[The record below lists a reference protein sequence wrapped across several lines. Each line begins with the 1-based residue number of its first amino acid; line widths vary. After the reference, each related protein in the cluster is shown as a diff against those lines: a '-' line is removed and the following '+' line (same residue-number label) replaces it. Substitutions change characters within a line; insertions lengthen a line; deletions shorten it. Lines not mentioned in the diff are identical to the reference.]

1 MAETRSQCPTWCT
14 RTPENHAAV
23 LDGEDL
29 IEHETLIGFASTT
42 GADISVTLTA
52 VERGFGSHGPTVFAS
67 LNSGQDAGSW
77 QNPSALR
84 RYASLLLE
92 AAQQLEAAGP
102 GADTDG

>member
-1 MAETRSQCPTWCT
+1 MSQTPLQCPPWCT

-29 IEHETLIGFASTT
+29 IEHETLIGFASTCD
-42 GADISVTLTA
+42 AEVSVTLTA

-77 QNPSALR
+77 QDAAALR
-84 RYASLLLE
+84 AYGLLLLE
-92 AAQQLEAAGP
+92 ASEQLEAATNP
-102 GADTDG
+102 QQPRS